1 MILRCYKIME
11 IIKKINKTYKIILDV
26 EPMVNFYLY
35 MYLQERIKARRERIQ
50 TRIQAAKRL
59 TKLMKIQKLMG
70 FKVK

>member
-1 MILRCYKIME
+1 ME

>member
-1 MILRCYKIME
+1 MPSLNVDYNLKNILH
-11 IIKKINKTYKIILDV
+11 V
-26 EPMVNFYLY
+26 EPMFNFNLNICW
-35 MYLQERIKARRERIQ
+35 QERIKARRERIQ